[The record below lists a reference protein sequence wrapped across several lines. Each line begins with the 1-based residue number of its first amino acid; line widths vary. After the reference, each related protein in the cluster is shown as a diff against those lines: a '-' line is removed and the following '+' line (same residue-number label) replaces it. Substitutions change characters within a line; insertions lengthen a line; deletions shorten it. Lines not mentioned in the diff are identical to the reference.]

1 MRTNILLVNG
11 FVIIL
16 KKLWLSLIYTTLM
29 GYKGRNYSVSNY
41 PFCIKQSTNTLML

>member
-29 GYKGRNYSVSNY
+29 GYGQKGIRFLTIRSA
-41 PFCIKQSTNTLML
+41 